1 MHLFFLS
8 RAPLGQSGNLFLLIC
23 PNQCWSEHTVFY
35 SLCGTVLPFANGLHQ
50 TWWSQWLVQP
60 PATKEY
66 IRTGPIG
73 GVWTQNPED
82 WKLKPDHS
90 VSGTTQAHCI
100 QHHNSLQLMM
110 KDSCWW
116 TLLAI
121 MPKKM
126 CANSSMTKPHGFS
139 ALQVLNYED
148 IHLFYHF
155 GWIPPRVAIT
165 TQKDSTQVFIN
176 RESDA
181 PTQNK
186 SNNLNSAPK
195 GGRPPLR
202 SQSISMGKQLHP
214 HTLTP
219 TPRKQNLSD
228 QVALRE
234 LE

>member
-1 MHLFFLS
+1 MYLFFLS

-23 PNQCWSEHTVFY
+23 PSQCWSEHTVFY

-60 PATKEY
+60 PTTKEY
-66 IRTGPIG
+66 IRTGPMG
-73 GVWTQNPED
+73 GY

-90 VSGTTQAHCI
+90 VSGTTQAYCI

-126 CANSSMTKPHGFS
+126 CANSSMTKPHRFS